1 MNKIFKT
8 VTMCLCG
15 AAVLSSC
22 SDWLETT
29 STSLNDNDK
38 TFTSPALTELAVN
51 KAYGYLCGN
60 NYTQLMTIHQG
71 AGTDVELI
79 DGIGSTATAASERGA
94 MNYNATSGGW
104 NKLGTLW
111 EEQYATIQ
119 ACNLII
125 DGIEKNEAN
134 IKAQGETTA
143 LTMLKYYA
151 EATTIRAMVYL
162 DLVRVFGDVPLMLHS
177 SNSDLSNVNVGKT
190 GRDEILDSLI
200 VSLDAVVNS
209 EVQALPDAG
218 SVTTEHI
225 TQGYA
230 EALLANIYMTRAGYA
245 IREAANGVNADYC
258 VDALKKLGYVKAEY
272 SDDVYQTMRPSDD
285 DCHYLYEKAAQYLAK
300 VIKKG
305 NYSMNSSFEN
315 LWANI
320 NALKTDDSHE
330 CMFEIPMGFGNTGEL
345 GYTVGVRLNG
355 VTNDYGYGNSSGKLK
370 TTAVQ
375 LYSYGTCDTRRDIT
389 CVPYEIKNFERT
401 AANGSTTTIE
411 TCLGNKPFG
420 LYIGKWDVRKMSD
433 QWLSTNK
440 TATAKFGYGINVVR
454 MRYPQVLLWYAECM
468 AQLGYLNS
476 DPYGCG
482 LTAIQ
487 AVEKVH
493 ERAYNDAKTNY
504 LGTSPA
510 EELAEWKTEME
521 AVSSTEEMMK
531 KIRQENQLE
540 FCGEGFRK
548 WDLIRWN
555 MLHEVIWTGKTNYK
569 KFCGADGTRAIDKI
583 YYKYKDYT
591 EKQID
596 PASITW
602 YGMPDGDVLPTA
614 SKKGKSPSN
623 DWLQDNGYRYPKGTG
638 ASAGQGT
645 DAKGFNAD
653 SYTKAGFGQAYSNE
667 DSELN
672 TICGGLVGTQKVNS
686 SNDEC
691 KDEGVTVKNR
701 YLMPIYDNTIQ
712 SSNGRLY
719 NSYGY

>member
-15 AAVLSSC
+15 AAMLSSC
-22 SDWLETT
+22 NDWLETT
-29 STSLNDNDK
+29 STSLNDSDV
-38 TFTSPALTELAVN
+38 TFTSPALTKLALN

-111 EEQYATIQ
+111 EEQYATIES
-119 ACNLII
+119 CNLII
-125 DGIEKNEAN
+125 DGIEKNKETIEAM
-134 IKAQGETTA
+134 GESSA
-143 LTMLKYYA
+143 LTMLQYYA

-162 DLVRVFGDVPLMLHS
+162 DLVRVFGDVPMQLHS
-177 SNSDLSNVNVGKT
+177 ANSDLSNVNVGKT

-200 VSLDAVVNS
+200 VDLKAVVDS
-209 EVQALPDAG
+209 VQVLPDAG

-245 IREAANGVNADYC
+245 IREAANGMNADYC
-258 VDALKKLGYVKAEY
+258 VDALKARGYVKADY
-272 SDDVYQTMRPSDD
+272 SDDVYQTMRPSDE
-285 DCHYLYEKAAQYLAK
+285 DCKYFYEQAAEYLAK

-305 NYSMNSSFEN
+305 NYKMNSSFTN

-355 VTNDYGYGNSSGKLK
+355 VTDDYGYGNSSGKLK

-389 CVPYEIKNFERT
+389 CVPYEIKNYART
-401 AANGSTTTIE
+401 AANGGTKTIE

-433 QWLSTNK
+433 QWATTNK

-468 AQLGYLNS
+468 AQLGYPNS

-482 LTAIQ
+482 LTAIK
-487 AVEKVH
+487 ALEMVH
-493 ERAYNDAKTNY
+493 ERAYSDAKTNY

-510 EELAEWKTEME
+510 EELAAWKSEVE
-521 AVSSTEEMMK
+521 AITSTDELMK

-555 MLHEVIWTGKTNYK
+555 MLHDVIWTAKTNYK

-583 YYKYKDYT
+583 YYKYTDDN
-591 EKQID
+591 EKQIE

-602 YGMPDGDVLPTA
+602 YGMPDGDTTPTN
-614 SKKGKSPSN
+614 SKKGKTPDN
-623 DWLQDNGYRYPKGTG
+623 NWLMAYGYRYPKGTG
-638 ASAGQGT
+638 ESAGLGT
-645 DAKGFNAD
+645 DGKGLNAD

-686 SNDEC
+686 SSDVC
-691 KDEGVTVKNR
+691 SDEGVTVKNR

>member
-22 SDWLETT
+22 NDWLETT
-29 STSLNDNDK
+29 SPSRNDSDV
-38 TFTSPALTELAVN
+38 TFTSPALTELALN

-111 EEQYATIQ
+111 EEQYATIES
-119 ACNLII
+119 CNLIM
-125 DGIEKNEAN
+125 DGIKANSEA
-134 IKAQGETTA
+134 IMAQGESVMH
-143 LTMLKYYA
+143 TMGKYYS
-151 EATTIRAMVYL
+151 EAATIRAMVYL
-162 DLVRVFGDVPLMLHS
+162 DLVRVYGDVPMQLHS
-177 SNSDLSNVNVGKT
+177 ANSDLSNVNVGKT

-200 VSLDAVVNS
+200 VDLEMIVKDK
-209 EVQALPDAG
+209 ALPDAG

-225 TQGYA
+225 THGYA

-245 IREAANGVNADYC
+245 IREAANGVNAAYC
-258 VDALKKLGYVKAEY
+258 VDALKAKGYVKADY
-272 SDDVYQTMRPSDD
+272 SDDVYQTMRPSDA
-285 DCHYLYEKAAQYLAK
+285 DCENYYKKAAEHLAN
-300 VIKKG
+300 VIKSG
-305 NYSMNSSFEN
+305 NYSMNSSFTN

-320 NALKTDDSHE
+320 NALKADDSHE

-375 LYSYGTCDTRRDIT
+375 LYSYESCDTRRDIT
-389 CVPYEIKNFERT
+389 CVPYEIKNYERT

-433 QWLSTNK
+433 QWATTNK
-440 TATAKFGYGINVVR
+440 SATAKFGYGINVVR

-468 AQLGYLNS
+468 AQLNNLNS

-487 AVEKVH
+487 ALEKVH
-493 ERAYNDAKTNY
+493 ERAYSDAKTNY
-504 LGTSPA
+504 LGTTPA
-510 EELAEWKTEME
+510 EELSAWKSNVESI
-521 AVSSTEEMMK
+521 SSTDELMK

-555 MLHEVIWTGKTNYK
+555 MLHEVIWAAKTNYK

-583 YYKYKDYT
+583 YYKYTDDS
-591 EKQID
+591 EKHID
-596 PASITW
+596 PTSITW
-602 YGMPDGDVLPTA
+602 YGMPNGDVTPTNA
-614 SKKGKSPSN
+614 KKGKTPDN
-623 DWLQDNGYRYPKGTG
+623 NWLEAYGYRYPKGSG
-638 ASAGQGT
+638 ESAGLGT
-645 DAKGFNAD
+645 DGKGLNAD

-667 DSELN
+667 DTELN
-672 TICGGLVGTQKVNS
+672 TICGGLVGTQKLSGSTDV
-686 SNDEC
+686 C
-691 KDEGVTVKNR
+691 TDEGVTVKNR

>member
-1 MNKIFKT
+1 MNNILKT

-22 SDWLETT
+22 SDWLETS
-29 STSLNDNDK
+29 STSLNDNDQ
-38 TFTSPALTELAVN
+38 TFTSPALTKLAVN
-51 KAYGYLCGN
+51 GAYGKLCGN

-111 EEQYATIQ
+111 EEQYAAIES
-119 ACNLII
+119 CNLII
-125 DGIEKNEAN
+125 DGIAAN
-134 IKAQGETTA
+134 KDAIQAQGATA
-143 LTMLKYYA
+143 VANMAQYDA
-151 EATTIRAMVYL
+151 EAKTIRAMVYL
-162 DLVRVFGDVPLMLHS
+162 DLIRVFGDVPMMLHS
-177 SNSDLSNVNVGKT
+177 AESDLSNVNINKT
-190 GRDEILDSLI
+190 GRDQILDSLI
-200 VSLDAVVNS
+200 VDLEGVVEAKSLPEIGAVTS
-209 EVQALPDAG
+209 
-218 SVTTEHI
+218 EHI
-225 TQGYA
+225 THGYA

-258 VDALKKLGYVKAEY
+258 VDALKVKGYVKADY
-272 SDDVYQTMRPSDD
+272 SDDTYQTMRPSDD
-285 DCHYLYEKAAQYLAK
+285 DCNTYYTKAAAHLAN
-300 VIKKG
+300 VIKSDK
-305 NYSMNSSFEN
+305 YKMYDSFTE
-315 LWANI
+315 LWADI
-320 NALKTDDSHE
+320 NALKTDETYHE
-330 CMFEIPMGFGNTGEL
+330 SMFEIPMGFGNTGEL

-375 LYSYGTCDTRRDIT
+375 LYSYGMCDTRRDIT
-389 CVPYEIKNFERT
+389 CVPYEIKNLART
-401 AANGSTTTIE
+401 EANGGKTTTIE
-411 TCLGNKPFG
+411 ACMGNKPFG

-433 QWLSTNK
+433 QWSSTNK

-468 AQLGYLNS
+468 AQMGYLTV

-482 LTAIQ
+482 MTAKQ
-487 AVEKVH
+487 ALEKVH
-493 ERAYNDAKTNY
+493 ERAYFDAEANY
-504 LGTSPA
+504 LGVNPTT
-510 EELAEWKTEME
+510 ELDAWKTEIE
-521 AVSSTEEMMK
+521 AISNTEDFMTK
-531 KIRQENQLE
+531 VRQENQLE

-555 MLHEVIWTGKTNYK
+555 KLHEVIWNAKLNYK

-583 YYKYKDYT
+583 YYKYTDDT
-591 EKQID
+591 EKQLD
-596 PASITW
+596 PSSFTW
-602 YGMPDGDVLPTA
+602 YGMPDGGTVPTV

-623 DWLQDNGYRYPKGTG
+623 DWLQENGYRYPKGTG
-638 ASAGQGT
+638 TSAGQGT
-645 DAKGFNAD
+645 DAKGLNAD

-667 DSELN
+667 SSELPS
-672 TICGGLVGTQKVNS
+672 ICGGLVGTQEIKS
-686 SNDEC
+686 SSDEC
-691 KDEGVTVKNR
+691 KDDGVTVKNR

>member
-15 AAVLSSC
+15 AAMLSSC
-22 SDWLETT
+22 NDWLETT
-29 STSLNDNDK
+29 SPSRNDSDV
-38 TFTSPALTELAVN
+38 TFTSPALTKLALN

-111 EEQYATIQ
+111 EEQYATIES
-119 ACNLII
+119 CNLII
-125 DGIEKNEAN
+125 DGLKADSTAI
-134 IKAQGETTA
+134 IAQGSDVVK
-143 LTMLKYYA
+143 TMNQYGA
-151 EATTIRAMVYL
+151 EAKTIRAMVYL
-162 DLVRVFGDVPLMLHS
+162 DLVRVFGDVPMQLHS
-177 SNSDLSNVNVGKT
+177 ANSDLSNVNVGKT
-190 GRDEILDSLI
+190 GRDQILDSLI
-200 VSLDAVVNS
+200 VDLEDVVKNNY
-209 EVQALPDAG
+209 LPAAG
-218 SVTTEHI
+218 TVTTEHV
-225 TQGYA
+225 THGYA

-245 IREAANGVNADYC
+245 IREAANSYNTDYN
-258 VDALKKLGYVKAEY
+258 VDALKAKGYVKADY
-272 SDDVYQTMRPSDD
+272 SDDVYQTMRPSDA
-285 DCHYLYEKAAQYLAK
+285 DCKEYYKKAATHLAN
-300 VIKKG
+300 VIKSG
-305 NYSMNSSFEN
+305 NYSMNSSFTN

-320 NALKTDDSHE
+320 NALKADESHE

-389 CVPYEIKNFERT
+389 CVPYEIKNYERT
-401 AANGSTTTIE
+401 AANGGTTTTIE

-433 QWLSTNK
+433 QWATTNK

-468 AQLGYLNS
+468 AQLGYLTADLN
-476 DPYGCG
+476 GCG
-482 LTAIQ
+482 ISAIK
-487 AVEKVH
+487 ALEMVH

-504 LGTSPA
+504 LGTNPS
-510 EELAEWKTEME
+510 EELAAWKSEVE
-521 AVSSTEEMMK
+521 AISTTDELMK

-540 FCGEGFRK
+540 FCGESFRK

-555 MLHEVIWTGKTNYK
+555 MLHDVIWTAKTNYK

-583 YYKYKDYT
+583 YYKYTDDK

-602 YGMPDGDVLPTA
+602 YGMPNGDVIPTNA
-614 SKKGKSPSN
+614 KKGTTPSES
-623 DWLQDNGYRYPKGTG
+623 WLATNGYRYPKGTG
-638 ASAGQGT
+638 ATAGLGT
-645 DAKGFNAD
+645 DGKGLNAD

-672 TICGGLVGTQKVNS
+672 TICGGLVGTQKLSGS
-686 SNDEC
+686 SDVC
-691 KDEGVTVKNR
+691 SDEGVTVKNR

>member
-22 SDWLETT
+22 SDWLDTT
-29 STSLNDNDK
+29 SPSLNDTDK
-38 TFTSPALTELAVN
+38 TFTSPALTQLAVN
-51 KAYGYLCGN
+51 DAYGSLCGS

-125 DGIEKNEAN
+125 DGIEKNQPTIIAN
-134 IKAQGETTA
+134 GDS
-143 LTMLKYYA
+143 LTMGKYYA
-151 EATTIRAMVYL
+151 EALTIRAMVYL
-162 DLVRVFGDVPLMLHS
+162 DLVRVFGDVPMMMHS

-190 GRDEILDSLI
+190 GRDEILDALI
-200 VSLDAVVNS
+200 EDLQSVVDAK
-209 EVQALPDAG
+209 VQVLPNPG

-245 IREAANGVNADYC
+245 IREAANGVNNAYC
-258 VDALKKLGYVKAEY
+258 VDSLKKLGYVKAEY
-272 SDDVYQTMRPSDD
+272 SDDVYQTLRPSDEN
-285 DCHYLYEKAAQYLAK
+285 CHYFYQMAASYLAR
-300 VIKKG
+300 VIRNGHYK
-305 NYSMNSSFEN
+305 MNSSFAN

-389 CVPYEIKNFERT
+389 CVPYEIKNYDRT
-401 AANGSTTTIE
+401 AANGGTTTTIE
-411 TCLGNKPFG
+411 SCLGNKPFG

-433 QWLSTNK
+433 QWLSTNQ

-476 DPYGCG
+476 DPYECG
-482 LTAIQ
+482 LTAKQ
-487 AVEKVH
+487 ALEMVH
-493 ERAYNDAKTNY
+493 ERAYNDAQTNY

-510 EELAEWKTEME
+510 EELAAWKAEVETITDTDEF
-521 AVSSTEEMMK
+521 MK

-555 MLHEVIWTGKTNYK
+555 KLHEVIWTAKTNYK

-583 YYKYKDYT
+583 YYKYT
-591 EKQID
+591 NGLEKQID

-602 YGMPDGDVLPTA
+602 YGMPNGDVIPTNT
-614 SKKGKSPSN
+614 KKGKSPDN
-623 DWLQDNGYRYPKGTG
+623 AWLEAYGYRYPKGSG
-638 ASAGQGT
+638 ESAGLGT
-645 DAKGFNAD
+645 DGKGLNAD
-653 SYTKAGFGQAYSNE
+653 SYTKAGFGQAYDKE

-686 SNDEC
+686 SSDEC
-691 KDEGVTVKNR
+691 QDVGVTVKNR